1 MLFSNGKTVMVTF
14 LYIAQIVLAAY
25 ACLHLWI
32 SLNSEPV
39 NLTIV
44 KSERDNN
51 SDE

>member
-1 MLFSNGKTVMVTF
+1 MVTF
-14 LYIAQIVLAAY
+14 LYIAQVVLAAY

-44 KSERDNN
+44 ESEMDNN
-51 SDE
+51 FDD